1 MKCKKARRLIF
12 DYKDNSLSSSGEKK
26 ISDHLDDCRDCSEV
40 FEKDPLLTKLL
51 KDTMNH
57 RTTSLF
63 IDLSIIDKLKEERK
77 RQEFKNRT
85 KRRMNLILKP
95 VSLVLVSLIVFLVV
109 LALYLSNPI
118 SKDTAYL
125 SDEEKIF
132 EYFDSLVLDDPK
144 TDWIERRLIITI
156 IDEELETYEKF
167 ITSKFPDRIRKYR
180 EKMEVIK

>member
-1 MKCKKARRLIF
+1 MKCKKARKLIF
-12 DYKDNSLSSSGEKK
+12 EYKDKSLSSSGEKK
-26 ISDHLDDCRDCSEV
+26 IRDHFKDCRDCSEV

-77 RQEFKNRT
+77 RQELQSRT
-85 KRRMNLILKP
+85 KRGISLILKP

-109 LALYLSNPI
+109 LVFYLSNPI
-118 SKDTAYL
+118 SKDRAFL
-125 SDEEKIF
+125 SDEEKIL

-156 IDEELETYEKF
+156 IDEEQETYEKF

-180 EKMEVIK
+180 EKTEVIK